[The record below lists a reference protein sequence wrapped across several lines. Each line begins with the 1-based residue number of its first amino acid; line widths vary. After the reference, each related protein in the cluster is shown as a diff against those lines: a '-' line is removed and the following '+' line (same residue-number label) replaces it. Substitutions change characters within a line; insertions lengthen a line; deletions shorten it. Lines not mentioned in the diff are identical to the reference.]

1 MDRIGQTISFE
12 TTKFRDQN
20 QYNKKLSAISE
31 IQGTNYIKIDVDIS
45 YSQSEQGHWNLTG
58 IARVWGIL

>member
-31 IQGTNYIKIDVDIS
+31 IEGTKYIKIDVDIS
-45 YSQSEQGHWNLTG
+45 YSQSEQGH
-58 IARVWGIL
+58 